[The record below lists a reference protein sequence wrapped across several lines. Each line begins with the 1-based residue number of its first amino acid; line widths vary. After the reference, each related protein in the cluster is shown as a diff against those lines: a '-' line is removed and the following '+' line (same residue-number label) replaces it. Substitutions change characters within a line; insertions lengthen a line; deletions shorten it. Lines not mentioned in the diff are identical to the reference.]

1 MLLKGNTEVAERFS
15 FTPSVCVRVYVRVR
29 TREAKMPSRRIPK
42 HKELDV
48 PSLPLPPSLFFG
60 FGGGEGGRVER
71 EREVKAVL
79 IETWPNQTHYHFYQ
93 FAPPKMLIR

>member
-1 MLLKGNTEVAERFS
+1 MVERSS
-15 FTPSVCVRVYVRVR
+15 FTPSVCVRAYVRVQ

-48 PSLPLPPSLFFG
+48 PSLPLPPLAFF
-60 FGGGEGGRVER
+60 FWFWGEGEVGGVEG